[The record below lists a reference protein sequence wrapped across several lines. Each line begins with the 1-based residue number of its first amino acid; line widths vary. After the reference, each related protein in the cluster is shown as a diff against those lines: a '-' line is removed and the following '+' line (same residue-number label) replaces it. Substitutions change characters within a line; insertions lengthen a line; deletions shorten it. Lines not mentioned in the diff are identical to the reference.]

1 MKEISGYLLEISMS
15 ILGVLSSGA
24 LLLVLADLC
33 LNNTMYEIRYE
44 IRTNNL
50 LKAILIV
57 CPLVICFV
65 TLYYLRIIKF
75 S

>member
-15 ILGVLSSGA
+15 VLGIFSSGA
-24 LLLVLADLC
+24 LLLILADLY
-33 LNNTMYEIRYE
+33 LNNTMDEILYE

-50 LKAILIV
+50 LKVILIV

>member
-15 ILGVLSSGA
+15 ILGVLASGT
-24 LLLVLADLC
+24 LLLVLVDLC
-33 LNNTMYEIRYE
+33 LNNTMDEIRYK

-50 LKAILIV
+50 LKVILIV

-65 TLYYLRIIKF
+65 TLYYMSIIKF

>member
-24 LLLVLADLC
+24 LLLVLVDLC

-50 LKAILIV
+50 LKVILIV

-65 TLYYLRIIKF
+65 TLYYMRIIKF